1 MSTLVVVG
9 PVFQGNVCIHII
21 ERCIAVVQ
29 GRCVEVLPSSVSIS
43 VAFVPRIPAPVTVT
57 VARSPAAQ
65 VPAQLRLWPP
75 IVAASLG
82 GGPVSAAARVDGV
95 LVMRVAA
102 SAGSSLMVLH
112 LLALLGPAVSQIQA

>member
-43 VAFVPRIPAPVTVT
+43 VAFVRRIPAPVT

-95 LVMRVAA
+95 PVLRVAA

-112 LLALLGPAVSQIQA
+112 LLALLGPAVSQVQA

>member
-43 VAFVPRIPAPVTVT
+43 VAFVPRIPAPVTV
-57 VARSPAAQ
+57 ARSPAAQ

-95 LVMRVAA
+95 LVLRVAA
-102 SAGSSLMVLH
+102 PAGSSLMVLH

>member
-43 VAFVPRIPAPVTVT
+43 VAFVPRIPAPVTV
-57 VARSPAAQ
+57 ARSPAAQ

-82 GGPVSAAARVDGV
+82 GGPVSAAARVDGDLV
-95 LVMRVAA
+95 LRVAA

>member
-1 MSTLVVVG
+1 MVIQNL
-9 PVFQGNVCIHII
+9 FDII

-29 GRCVEVLPSSVSIS
+29 GRSVEVLPSSVSIS
-43 VAFVPRIPAPVTVT
+43 VALVPRIPAPVTV
-57 VARSPAAQ
+57 ARSPEAQ

-75 IVAASLG
+75 VVAASLG
-82 GGPVSAAARVDGV
+82 GGPVSAAARVEGV
-95 LVMRVAA
+95 LVLQMVA